1 MTVPTRIACVSV
13 HLLEELLILA
23 SGAGLSHPKS
33 PQENPIHP
41 LNLMSGSSALASLD
55 YTLSGYVTPPPSS
68 SVDIM
73 ANKPS
78 IIVDDYTR
86 Y

>member
-1 MTVPTRIACVSV
+1 MA
-13 HLLEELLILA
+13 HLLGEVLDLA
-23 SGAGLSHPKS
+23 IGAGLSHPKF
-33 PQENPIHP
+33 PQANPIHP

-68 SVDIM
+68 LVDIT

>member
-1 MTVPTRIACVSV
+1 MA
-13 HLLEELLILA
+13 HLLEEVLDLVI
-23 SGAGLSHPKS
+23 GAGLSHPKF
-33 PQENPIHP
+33 PQAKPIHP
-41 LNLMSGSSALASLD
+41 LNLISGSSALASLD

-68 SVDIM
+68 LVDIM
-73 ANKPS
+73 AKTPS